1 MPSQH
6 FPHPIHLPDPSLAHR
21 RHPLVRLSA
30 STAGRVP
37 AAVLLAAALGACG
50 GGGDDAPRPAALP
63 TTSSLVGECEALAGA
78 RLADATLTSTTV
90 AAGTVVNGVALP
102 AHCVVQGRMSP
113 RIGVDGKS
121 YHIGF
126 ELRLPRSWNG
136 RFAFQGGGGNDGVV
150 RLAIG
155 ALAGNDA
162 SSAALQ
168 TSALAKGYAV
178 VTTDAGHQVTDASF
192 GLDPQARV
200 DHAYAAYDKVTVAA
214 KDLIGQA
221 YGRPPDRSY
230 FVGCSGGG
238 RQALL
243 FPQRFPAHFDG
254 VAANAPAIKVAKEA
268 SVASTWS
275 VLTYDAIAPV
285 DGAGRR
291 ILSRALSSQ
300 DLTLVADAVVRRCD
314 ALDGA
319 ADGIVGVNPAA
330 CGFDPSVLQCSGAK
344 TDTCLSAGQVAALRK
359 DFAGPKD
366 SAGRS
371 LYASWPWDSGIRGAD
386 WRNWRLGTS
395 TTATPNARNYSLIA
409 TDAMPK
415 EFFTPPVPD
424 FDIRGFDFDTD
435 PARMDAY
442 AAIYNTTSTD
452 VGAFRQRGGKMLIVH
467 GTSDPIFSAN
477 DSIDYYQKVAAA
489 NGGDAAARDFA
500 RLFLVP
506 GMNHCSASGG
516 PATDIYDALT
526 PLADWV
532 ERGIAPDRIVARAG
546 AATPWPGRT
555 RPLCPYPQVATY
567 NGSGSLED
575 AASFS
580 CR

>member
-1 MPSQH
+1 MT
-6 FPHPIHLPDPSLAHR
+6 FPTIRS
-21 RHPLVRLSA
+21 SA
-30 STAGRVP
+30 
-37 AAVLLAAALGACG
+37 AALAAAALCACG
-50 GGGDDAPRPAALP
+50 GGGDDAPRPAPLP

-78 RLADATLTSTTV
+78 RLPETTLTSV
-90 AAGTVVNGVALP
+90 AVAQGTVVNGVTLP

-113 RIGVDGKS
+113 RTGVDGKA
-121 YHIGF
+121 YHTGF
-126 ELRLPRSWNG
+126 ELRLPRTWNG

-192 GLDPQARV
+192 GLDPQARI
-200 DHAYAAYDKVTVAA
+200 DHAYAAYDRVTLAA
-214 KDLIGQA
+214 KALIGQA
-221 YGRPPDRSY
+221 YGRGPDRSY

-243 FPQRFPAHFDG
+243 FPQRFPAYFDG

-275 VLTYDAIAPV
+275 VLTYDAVAPT
-285 DGAGRR
+285 DPASGRR

-300 DLTLVADAVVRRCD
+300 DLALVSDAVVRQCD
-314 ALDGA
+314 AQDGL
-319 ADGIVGVNPAA
+319 ADGIVGVNPSA
-330 CGFDPSVLQCSGAK
+330 CSFDPAVLQCTGAK
-344 TDTCLSAGQVAALRK
+344 TDACLSAAQVGALKR

-366 SAGRS
+366 STGRS
-371 LYASWPWDSGIRGAD
+371 LYASWPWDSGIKGAD

-395 TTATPNARNYSLIA
+395 TTPTPNARNHTLIA
-409 TDAMPK
+409 TDAMLK
-415 EFFTPPVPD
+415 EFFTPPAPA
-424 FDIRGFDFDTD
+424 FDVYTFNFDTD

-452 VGAFRQRGGKMLIVH
+452 VGAFRERGGKMLIVH

-477 DSIDYYQKVAAA
+477 DSIDYVRKLSDA
-489 NGGDAAARDFA
+489 NGGDAATRDFA

-516 PATDIYDALT
+516 PSTDVYDALT

-532 ERGIAPDRIVARAG
+532 ERGIAPDRIVARA
-546 AATPWPGRT
+546 AATAPWPGRT

-567 NGSGSLED
+567 AGGNVED
-575 AASFS
+575 AASFA

>member
-1 MPSQH
+1 MT
-6 FPHPIHLPDPSLAHR
+6 FPTIRS
-21 RHPLVRLSA
+21 SA
-30 STAGRVP
+30 VA
-37 AAVLLAAALGACG
+37 LAAAALCACG
-50 GGGDDAPRPAALP
+50 GGGDDAPRPVPLP
-63 TTSSLVGECEALAGA
+63 TTSNLVGECEALAGA
-78 RLADATLTSTTV
+78 RLADTTLTSATV
-90 AAGTVVNGVALP
+90 AQGTVINGVTLP
-102 AHCVVQGRMSP
+102 AHCVVQGRMNP
-113 RIGVDGKS
+113 RTGTDGKA
-121 YHIGF
+121 YYTGF
-126 ELRLPRSWNG
+126 ELRLPKTWNG

-192 GLDPQARV
+192 GLDPQARI
-200 DHAYAAYDKVTVAA
+200 DHAYAAYDRVTLAA
-214 KDLIGQA
+214 KDLIAQA
-221 YGRPPDRSY
+221 YGRGPDRSY

-243 FPQRFPAHFDG
+243 FPQRFPTYFDG

-275 VLTYDAIAPV
+275 VRTYDAIAPV
-285 DGAGRR
+285 DAASGRR

-300 DLTLVADAVVRRCD
+300 DLTLVSDAIVRKCD

-319 ADGIVGVNPAA
+319 ADGIVGVNPSA
-330 CGFDPSVLQCSGAK
+330 CSFDPAVLQCTGAK
-344 TDTCLSAGQVAALRK
+344 TDTCLSADQVGALKR

-371 LYASWPWDSGIRGAD
+371 LYASWPWDTGIKGAD

-395 TTATPNARNYSLIA
+395 TTATPNARNYTLIA
-409 TDAMPK
+409 TDAMLK
-415 EFFTPPVPD
+415 EFFTPPAPT
-424 FDIRGFDFDTD
+424 FDIYTFNFDTD

-452 VGAFRQRGGKMLIVH
+452 VGAFKQRGGKMLIVH

-477 DSIDYYQKVAAA
+477 DSIDYVQKLSAAQ
-489 NGGDAAARDFA
+489 GGDAATRDFA

-516 PATDIYDALT
+516 PATDVYDALT

-532 ERGIAPDRIVARAG
+532 EKGVAPDRIVAK
-546 AATPWPGRT
+546 AAASAPWPGRT